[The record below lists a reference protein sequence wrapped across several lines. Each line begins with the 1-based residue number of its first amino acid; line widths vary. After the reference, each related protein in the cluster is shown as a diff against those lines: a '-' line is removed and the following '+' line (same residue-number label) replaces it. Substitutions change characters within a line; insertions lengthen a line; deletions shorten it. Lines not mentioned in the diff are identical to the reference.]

1 MRIPL
6 LALALA
12 GLVALPAA
20 GATVIDKQPDVGPW
34 WHPLG
39 NSPSDTRIYASDFL
53 APEDDTTVD
62 ALGTW
67 LLAYAGGPTFS
78 VIDFEIW
85 GTDPGTGGPDFDNV
99 IAWTGTMQTDVPN
112 LTLYTMD
119 VIGGSATLTP
129 GDRYWFVA
137 NCYDQGDPSY
147 GSYQVGGHT
156 QNSQYQDN
164 GTFWYSN
171 YPDQGYFD
179 GQGLTPQMAF
189 QVYLIPAPGVL
200 ALLGLAGLAGQ
211 HRRRS

>member
-12 GLVALPAA
+12 GLVTLPVAA
-20 GATVIDKQPDVGPW
+20 DTLIDKPPDQGPY

-53 APEDDTTVD
+53 APDNDTVVD

-67 LLAYAGGPTFS
+67 LLAYSGGPTFS

-85 GTDPGTGGPDFDNV
+85 ATDPNTGGPDFDNV
-99 IAWTGTMQTDVPN
+99 IAWTGTMQTDDPT
-112 LTLYTMD
+112 LRLYTMD
-119 VIGGSATLTP
+119 VIGGPAILNP

-147 GSYQVGGHT
+147 GSYQVGAHT
-156 QNSQYQDN
+156 QNSVYQDN
-164 GTFWYSN
+164 GTFWYAN
-171 YPDQGYFD
+171 YPEQGYFD

-189 QVYLIPAPGVL
+189 QVSLIPAPGAL
-200 ALLGLAGLAGQ
+200 ALLGLAGLA
-211 HRRRS
+211 RRRRR

>member
-12 GLVALPAA
+12 GLVTVPAA
-20 GATVIDKQPDVGPW
+20 AATLIDKPPDYGPW

-53 APEDDTTVD
+53 APEDDTVVD

-67 LLAYAGGPTFS
+67 LLAYSGVTPYS

-99 IAWTGTMQTDVPN
+99 IAWTDTMQTDDTT
-112 LTLYTMD
+112 LRLYTMD
-119 VIGGSATLTP
+119 VIGGPAVLNP

-137 NCYDQGDPSY
+137 NCYDQGSPDY

-156 QNSQYQDN
+156 QNSVYQDN

-171 YPDQGYFD
+171 YPEDGYFD

-189 QVYLIPAPGVL
+189 QVSLIPAPAAL
-200 ALLGLAGLAGQ
+200 ALLGLAGLA
-211 HRRRS
+211 RRRRR

>member
-12 GLVALPAA
+12 GLVTLPATA
-20 GATVIDKQPDVGPW
+20 DTLIDKPPDLGPY
-34 WHPLG
+34 WHPLS

-67 LLAYAGGPTFS
+67 LLAYAGGPTFA

-85 GTDPGTGGPDFDNV
+85 ATDPNTGGPDFDNV
-99 IAWTGTMQTDVPN
+99 IAWTGTMQTDDPT
-112 LTLYTMD
+112 LRLYTMD
-119 VIGGSATLTP
+119 VVGGPAILNP

-137 NCYDQGDPSY
+137 NCYNQGDPSY
-147 GSYQVGGHT
+147 GSYQVGAHT
-156 QNSQYQDN
+156 QNSVYQDN

-171 YPDQGYFD
+171 NPENGVFD

-189 QVYLIPAPGVL
+189 QVSLIPAPGAL
-200 ALLGLAGLAGQ
+200 ALLGLAGLA
-211 HRRRS
+211 RRRRR

>member
-6 LALALA
+6 LSLALA
-12 GLVALPAA
+12 AVVALPAA
-20 GATVIDKQPDVGPW
+20 GETLIDKQPDQGPF

-39 NSPSDTRIYASDFL
+39 NSSSDTRIYASDFL
-53 APEDDTTVD
+53 APDGDTVVD

-67 LLAYAGGPTFS
+67 LLAYAGGPPYSEINFQ
-78 VIDFEIW
+78 IW

-99 IAWTGTMQTDVPN
+99 IAYTDTMQTDDPN

-129 GDRYWFVA
+129 GERYWFIA
-137 NCYDQGDPSY
+137 NCYELGDPSY
-147 GSYQVGGHT
+147 GSYQVGAHT

-171 YPDQGYFD
+171 YPEDGYFD

-189 QVYLIPAPGVL
+189 QVSLIPTPGVL
-200 ALLGLAGLAGQ
+200 ALLGVAGLA
-211 HRRRS
+211 RRRRR